1 MKVRNKEVKC
11 HVTLALFWCDSTPD
25 DQRPWLTLLETD
37 TSIASLRCRV
47 FDIQIEI
54 MAHPCS
60 QDLPRHWSFCS
71 GASSHSSKRSAKGL
85 TDHLRFFAHR
95 VLFVRKGS
103 DATDPF
109 LWSGLSAN
117 RMTAEGQ
124 HVKHTVLSSGS
135 GMSRITM
142 AATAY
147 GWCHPQTWHL
157 CRRGFWVHSCLSSS
171 EMLSQVNTSMKSFE
185 LLCFVLLSPICLKVF
200 LFLCTSVTAKRKHRS
215 AKSVS
220 R

>member
-1 MKVRNKEVKC
+1 MAFCAFMMLIVQNSYSFLLSLFWCILIIQTKTTTMKVRNKDTKC
-11 HVTLALFWCDSTPD
+11 HVTHVLFWCDSTPD

-37 TSIASLRCRV
+37 TSIFQFTVL
-47 FDIQIEI
+47 DIQIEV

-60 QDLPRHWSFCS
+60 QDLSRHWSFCS

-103 DATDPF
+103 DAIDPF

-124 HVKHTVLSSGS
+124 HVKRTVPSSGS

-147 GWCHPQTWHL
+147 GWCHSQAWHL
-157 CRRGFWVHSCLSSS
+157 CRRGFWAHSCLSSS
-171 EMLSQVNTSMKSFE
+171 EMLSQINTGMKSF
-185 LLCFVLLSPICLKVF
+185 
-200 LFLCTSVTAKRKHRS
+200 
-215 AKSVS
+215 
-220 R
+220 